1 MYFYRTRIVCH
12 WIMFH
17 FVRSFVYRAF
27 VSDIVRSFRVSCV
40 CIFRIVRSFHF
51 VYRAFVSCIFCIAR
65 SFHLLRIVNLYDPGS
80 VLVVDNNLCSFL
92 IYDVSA
98 NLTRNDGFAFSQLNN
113 VKYLHFA
120 VSCFRFHASTFIF
133 CALVLHR
140 LNVQTQKHVVIA
152 SGFQS
157 NLNLKK
163 KRANVLSV
171 LLASHW
177 CLSHTNIWIIR
188 PQWHHIKCPLEY

>member
-1 MYFYRTRIVCH
+1 MDTWC
-12 WIMFH
+12 
-17 FVRSFVYRAF
+17 
-27 VSDIVRSFRVSCV
+27 D
-40 CIFRIVRSFHF
+40 
-51 VYRAFVSCIFCIAR
+51 
-65 SFHLLRIVNLYDPGS
+65 
-80 VLVVDNNLCSFL
+80 
-92 IYDVSA
+92 
-98 NLTRNDGFAFSQLNN
+98 LTRNDGFAFSQLNN

-133 CALVLHR
+133 CALLLHR
-140 LNVQTQKHVVIA
+140 LNVQAQKHVVIASDLNDTKNARYTKWTHDAWSKRTIHEQTKEMKHYPMTNDPGSIEVQYSIVLLFEWLLCKMMWLTNLIFYTVVIA

-163 KRANVLSV
+163 KRANALSV

-188 PQWHHIKCPLEY
+188 PQWHHETAKCKYLTLLSCENAKTIVSC